1 VRLLRGELGDALQSS
16 ASALTIAEHNDIAFI
31 LPVLGSQVGYLLSMQ
46 GRKTEGLE
54 LARRAVRKAEE
65 IGINAGRSRW
75 TARLAE
81 ACLIADE
88 VGEARRHARS
98 ALDAANDGREQG
110 YLCSALRLHAKLC
123 VAEGKLDQAA
133 ADLRDATKI
142 ARRLRLGPALAK
154 CHFDAGALALRGGH
168 LTEARR
174 ALALAGRSFRSYG
187 MPAATAR
194 VAVALARAKAGSSGS
209 AFDDFFGSA
218 E

>member
-1 VRLLRGELGDALQSS
+1 
-16 ASALTIAEHNDIAFI
+16 
-31 LPVLGSQVGYLLSMQ
+31 M
-46 GRKTEGLE
+46 
-54 LARRAVRKAEE
+54 
-65 IGINAGRSRW
+65 
-75 TARLAE
+75 
-81 ACLIADE
+81 
-88 VGEARRHARS
+88 
-98 ALDAANDGREQG
+98 
-110 YLCSALRLHAKLC
+110 RLHAKLC